1 MKQYLPIGMDSFE
14 KIREGNYY
22 YVDKTLMIREFLETR
37 DEAALIARPR
47 RFGKTLNMTMLRDFF
62 DITKDSRPLFK
73 GLAIMDTEYA
83 DRINSLPVIYVTFK
97 DCKGQTPE
105 ELLVM
110 LKRELGR
117 EFARYAGI
125 LSAHLPS
132 DTFSAKRFFNM
143 TETLT
148 DRSSSYPYIATALQD
163 LCAVLLDYYKKKP
176 ILLIDEYDQ
185 PIMSSYEYG
194 YHNELGTFFSNF
206 YGSAMKGN
214 DALEQALLTGVQRV
228 AKESIFSQFNN
239 PQVYTMA
246 SGQYA
251 EYFGLTCEETEALLK
266 EYGLT
271 LNEEVRKQYDGY
283 RIGGISL
290 YNPWSILNY
299 AKSHFLDNYW
309 LNTSAN
315 FLVKSAL
322 KNAGH
327 SFWDTFDQ
335 LASGGEAEVW
345 LTLDTSYAERSNDYS
360 LWGLLVNAGYLT
372 LTKRLGP
379 STVIVKIPNGEVM
392 SEFQLI
398 VSAYAAKQS
407 A

>member
-1 MKQYLPIGMDSFE
+1 
-14 KIREGNYY
+14 
-22 YVDKTLMIREFLETR
+22 
-37 DEAALIARPR
+37 
-47 RFGKTLNMTMLRDFF
+47 
-62 DITKDSRPLFK
+62 
-73 GLAIMDTEYA
+73 
-83 DRINSLPVIYVTFK
+83 
-97 DCKGQTPE
+97 
-105 ELLVM
+105 
-110 LKRELGR
+110 
-117 EFARYAGI
+117 
-125 LSAHLPS
+125 
-132 DTFSAKRFFNM
+132 
-143 TETLT
+143 
-148 DRSSSYPYIATALQD
+148 
-163 LCAVLLDYYKKKP
+163 
-176 ILLIDEYDQ
+176 
-185 PIMSSYEYG
+185 
-194 YHNELGTFFSNF
+194 
-206 YGSAMKGN
+206 
-214 DALEQALLTGVQRV
+214 
-228 AKESIFSQFNN
+228 
-239 PQVYTMA
+239 MA

-315 FLVKSAL
+315 FLVKAAL
-322 KNAGH
+322 KNAGR

>member
-1 MKQYLPIGMDSFE
+1 
-14 KIREGNYY
+14 
-22 YVDKTLMIREFLETR
+22 
-37 DEAALIARPR
+37 
-47 RFGKTLNMTMLRDFF
+47 
-62 DITKDSRPLFK
+62 
-73 GLAIMDTEYA
+73 
-83 DRINSLPVIYVTFK
+83 
-97 DCKGQTPE
+97 
-105 ELLVM
+105 
-110 LKRELGR
+110 
-117 EFARYAGI
+117 
-125 LSAHLPS
+125 
-132 DTFSAKRFFNM
+132 
-143 TETLT
+143 
-148 DRSSSYPYIATALQD
+148 
-163 LCAVLLDYYKKKP
+163 
-176 ILLIDEYDQ
+176 
-185 PIMSSYEYG
+185 
-194 YHNELGTFFSNF
+194 
-206 YGSAMKGN
+206 MKGN

-239 PQVYTMA
+239 PQVYTVA

-315 FLVKSAL
+315 FLVKAAL
-322 KNAGH
+322 KNAGR

-379 STVIVKIPNGEVM
+379 STAIVKIPNGEVWM
-392 SEFQLI
+392 PKEMHTTCSF
-398 VSAYAAKQS
+398 
-407 A
+407 